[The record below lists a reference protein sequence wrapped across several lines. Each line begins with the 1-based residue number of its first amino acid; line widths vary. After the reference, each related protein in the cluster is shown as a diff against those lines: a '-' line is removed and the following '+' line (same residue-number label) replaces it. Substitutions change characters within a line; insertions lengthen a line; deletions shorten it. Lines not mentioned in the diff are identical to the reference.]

1 MSKNTPFALPRITL
15 LVGILLIPFNHAVA
29 SDSVENTGDILR
41 TLLPAV
47 AYGTTLYLHDSDGR
61 SQFYKSFFSNLA
73 TTYALKKTVTKTRP
87 NGEDDESFPSGHS
100 SVAFQG
106 AAFIHQR
113 YGFKYAISAYL
124 GASYV
129 AWSRVESDNH
139 FPVDVVAGA
148 AIGIASSFIFT
159 KPYKGFV
166 VTPVAVNGFYGIGI
180 SKQW

>member
-1 MSKNTPFALPRITL
+1 MSKNTSFGWLRIALLLGFL
-15 LVGILLIPFNHAVA
+15 LVPIHHARA
-29 SDSVENTGDILR
+29 SDRVENTGDILR
-41 TLLPAV
+41 TLIPAV
-47 AYGTTLYLHDSDGR
+47 AYGATLYLHDSDGR
-61 SQFYKSFFSNLA
+61 SQFYKSFFTNLA

-106 AAFIHQR
+106 AAFIHKR
-113 YGFKYAISAYL
+113 YGLKYAVTAYM

-139 FPVDVVAGA
+139 FTVDVVAGA
-148 AIGIASSFIFT
+148 AIGIASSFIFSR
-159 KPYKGFV
+159 PYKGFV
-166 VTPVAVNGFYGIGI
+166 VTPVADNGFYGIGI